1 MKGFTMMRISRSD
14 CKNQY
19 FDEETELHYNLMR
32 YYEPEAGRF
41 VNQESIGLLG
51 GENLYLFTPNIQ
63 NWVDFLGLRRSY
75 AGKQERI

>member
-32 YYEPEAGRF
+32 YYEPEAGQF
-41 VNQESIGLLG
+41 VNQDSIGLVG
-51 GENLYLFTPNIQ
+51 GDNLYQFAPSVQ
-63 NWVDFLGLRRSY
+63 AWVDP
-75 AGKQERI
+75 AGIVASNS

>member
-41 VNQESIGLLG
+41 VKQEPIGLAG
-51 GENLYLFTPNIQ
+51 GSNLYQFAPN
-63 NWVDFLGLRRSY
+63 VLGWIDSSGWSRT
-75 AGKQERI
+75 